1 MIKKSYM
8 LIEFGNKD
16 HNLLVLLCIAIFA
29 FTLTF
34 VSTFSLSCAK
44 LSFNQVFK
52 KNVKSAL
59 RRAAWFVRNSYL
71 KLRIINDDNFDFT
84 EDLEIEEVKTVESF
98 LKNRKNSLENSAY
111 QAEYL
116 FLLSFYLHCY
126 LQNNDLEKAKPFI
139 NEFKEISNEILKYI
153 YVAQNTSQNINIE
166 KSKKTEDLD
175 NEEFIKQAREILKI
189 FSKYVSK
196 DIYPWYVISG
206 TFLGLHRE
214 RGFLKHDIDLDFGI
228 NYEDIE
234 NIDDFIEVLKKLPNI
249 TIKNIIY
256 MPNIK
261 IEKDEIF
268 YDNRIGIIKLID
280 KSGIQI
286 DMFIHYKQ
294 NGKIVHGS
302 KIHLW
307 ENSPFEL
314 IIDNLEGIELYC
326 PNNADVYLTENY
338 GDWRTPVKEFS
349 CSTGTPNLTVVSNFY
364 SISFFLRRLV
374 FITQGKEPKM
384 SYEKVLSMLE
394 NQKIVVDKKINI
406 PFIKED

>member
-1 MIKKSYM
+1 MIKKSYK

-16 HNLLVLLCIAIFA
+16 HNILVLFCIAIFA
-29 FTLTF
+29 FTLTII
-34 VSTFSLSCAK
+34 STFSFSCAK
-44 LSFNQVFK
+44 LSFKEVFK

-59 RRAAWFVRNSYL
+59 RRVAWFVKNSYL
-71 KLRIINDDNFDFT
+71 KIRLINDDNFDFT
-84 EDLEIEEVKTVESF
+84 EDLDLNEVLIIEKF
-98 LKNRKNSLENSAY
+98 LKKRETKLKKENFL
-111 QAEYL
+111 AEYL
-116 FLLSFYLHCY
+116 FILSFKLHFFAKNKDIKSLKIELDKF
-126 LQNNDLEKAKPFI
+126 LQVSNSLLDFILNNRPKTFKQTIKKTKDNFDFSKKAK
-139 NEFKEISNEILKYI
+139 NMLE
-153 YVAQNTSQNINIE
+153 T
-166 KSKKTEDLD
+166 
-175 NEEFIKQAREILKI
+175 
-189 FSKYVSK
+189 FSKYIK
-196 DIYPWYVISG
+196 KEDYPWYAISG

-214 RGFLKHDIDLDFGI
+214 RGFLKHDIDIDLGLDF
-228 NYEDIE
+228 E
-234 NIDDFIEVLKKLPNI
+234 NIKDINKLIEDLKQIPNI

-268 YDNRIGIIKLID
+268 YDNKIGTIKLVD
-280 KSGIQI
+280 SSGIQI
-286 DMFIHYKQ
+286 DFCIHYKQ

-314 IIDNLEGIELYC
+314 VIDNLEGIELYC

-406 PFIKED
+406 PFIKE

>member
-1 MIKKSYM
+1 MIKKSYK

-16 HNLLVLLCIAIFA
+16 HNILVLLCIAIFA

-34 VSTFSLSCAK
+34 VSTFSFSCAK

-59 RRAAWFVRNSYL
+59 RRVAWFVRNSYL
-71 KLRIINDDNFDFT
+71 KLRLINDDNFDFT
-84 EDLEIEEVKTVESF
+84 EDLDFNEVLIIEKF
-98 LKNRKNSLENSAY
+98 LKKRETKLKKENFL
-111 QAEYL
+111 AEYL
-116 FLLSFYLHCY
+116 FLLSYKLHFFAKNRDIKSLKIELDKF
-126 LQNNDLEKAKPFI
+126 LQVSNSLLDFILNNRPKT
-139 NEFKEISNEILKYI
+139 FK
-153 YVAQNTSQNINIE
+153 QTT
-166 KSKKTEDLD
+166 KKTKD
-175 NEEFIKQAREILKI
+175 NFDFSKNAKNMLET
-189 FSKYVSK
+189 FSKYIK
-196 DIYPWYVISG
+196 KEDYPWYVISG

-214 RGFLKHDIDLDFGI
+214 RGFLKHDVDIDLGLDF
-228 NYEDIE
+228 E
-234 NIDDFIEVLKKLPNI
+234 NIKDINKLIEDLKQIPDI

-286 DMFIHYKQ
+286 DLFIHYRQ

-314 IIDNLEGIELYC
+314 VIDNLEGIELYC

-406 PFIKED
+406 PFIKE

>member
-1 MIKKSYM
+1 MIKKSYK

-16 HNLLVLLCIAIFA
+16 HNILVLLCIAIFA

-34 VSTFSLSCAK
+34 VSTFSFSCAK

-52 KNVKSAL
+52 RNVKSAL
-59 RRAAWFVRNSYL
+59 RRVAWFVRNSYL

-84 EDLEIEEVKTVESF
+84 EDLELDEVLIVEKF
-98 LKNRKNSLENSAY
+98 LKKRETKLKKENFL
-111 QAEYL
+111 AEYL
-116 FLLSFYLHCY
+116 FLLSYKLHFFAKNKDIKSLKIELY
-126 LQNNDLEKAKPFI
+126 KFLQVSNSLLDFILNNRPKT
-139 NEFKEISNEILKYI
+139 FK
-153 YVAQNTSQNINIE
+153 QTT
-166 KSKKTEDLD
+166 KKTKD
-175 NEEFIKQAREILKI
+175 NFDFSKNAKNMLET
-189 FSKYVSK
+189 FSKYIK
-196 DIYPWYVISG
+196 KEDYPWYVISG

-234 NIDDFIEVLKKLPNI
+234 NIDKFIDVLKRLPNI

-261 IEKDEIF
+261 IEKNEIF
-268 YDNRIGIIKLID
+268 YDNRIGIIKLVD

-286 DMFIHYKQ
+286 DMFIHYRQ

-314 IIDNLEGIELYC
+314 VIDNLEGIELYC

-374 FITQGKEPKM
+374 FITQGKEEKM

-406 PFIKED
+406 PFIKE

>member
-1 MIKKSYM
+1 MIKKSYK

-16 HNLLVLLCIAIFA
+16 HNILVLLCIAIFS

-52 KNVKSAL
+52 RNVKSAL
-59 RRAAWFVRNSYL
+59 RRVAWFVRNSYL

-84 EDLEIEEVKTVESF
+84 EDLDFNEVLIIEKF
-98 LKNRKNSLENSAY
+98 LKKRETKLKKENFL
-111 QAEYL
+111 AEYL
-116 FLLSFYLHCY
+116 FLLSYKLHFFAKNKDIKSLKIELDKF
-126 LQNNDLEKAKPFI
+126 LQVSNSLLDFILNNRPKT
-139 NEFKEISNEILKYI
+139 FK
-153 YVAQNTSQNINIE
+153 QTT
-166 KSKKTEDLD
+166 KKTKD
-175 NEEFIKQAREILKI
+175 NFDFSKNAKNILET
-189 FSKYVSK
+189 FSKYIK
-196 DIYPWYVISG
+196 KEDYPWYVISG

-228 NYEDIE
+228 NYEDIK

-286 DMFIHYKQ
+286 DLFIHYRQ

-314 IIDNLEGIELYC
+314 VIDNLEGIELYC

-338 GDWRTPVKEFS
+338 GDWITPVKEFS

-406 PFIKED
+406 PFIKE

>member
-1 MIKKSYM
+1 MIKKSYK

-16 HNLLVLLCIAIFA
+16 HNILVLFCIAIFA

-59 RRAAWFVRNSYL
+59 RRVAWFVRNSYL

-84 EDLEIEEVKTVESF
+84 EDLELDEVLIIEKF
-98 LKNRKNSLENSAY
+98 LKKRETKLKKENFL
-111 QAEYL
+111 AEYL
-116 FLLSFYLHCY
+116 FLLSYKLHFFAKNKDIKSLKIELDNF
-126 LQNNDLEKAKPFI
+126 LQVSNSLLDFILNNRPKT
-139 NEFKEISNEILKYI
+139 FK
-153 YVAQNTSQNINIE
+153 QTT
-166 KSKKTEDLD
+166 KKTKD
-175 NEEFIKQAREILKI
+175 NFDFSKNAKNMLET
-189 FSKYVSK
+189 FSKYIK
-196 DIYPWYVISG
+196 KEDYPWYVISG

-234 NIDDFIEVLKKLPNI
+234 NIDKFIDVLKRLPNI

-261 IEKDEIF
+261 IEKNEIF
-268 YDNRIGIIKLID
+268 YDNRIGIIKLVD

-286 DMFIHYKQ
+286 DMFIHYRQ

-314 IIDNLEGIELYC
+314 VIDNLEGIELYC

-374 FITQGKEPKM
+374 FITQGKEEKM

-406 PFIKED
+406 PFIKE